1 MSIAKD
7 LLEGLEEF
15 LDKLKSGKPIK
26 TTRVTRKMT
35 PDGPMHEFSESEIK
49 PKEKKQ

>member
-1 MSIAKD
+1 MSIAKE

-26 TTRVTRKMT
+26 ATRVTRKLT
-35 PDGPMHEFSESEIK
+35 PDGPMHEFTQSEIK
-49 PKEKKQ
+49 PKEKDE